1 VDIFKRCVE
10 IEKTGFTV
18 NMYIYDA
25 FDTILQ
31 ADVNTYNI
39 VYDVQIQT
47 LFYIQSMV
55 KIRKDLLRLCHE
67 KDMTTIIVSDSN
79 MRENALGTVL
89 HRHRGGRAGN
99 INAWYLNSHMVYL

>member
-1 VDIFKRCVE
+1 MRRERKNRIYSK
-10 IEKTGFTV
+10 
-18 NMYIYDA
+18 YIYDA

-47 LFYIQSMV
+47 LFYIQYMV

-79 MRENALGTVL
+79 MRENALGTDNIEVL
-89 HRHRGGRAGN
+89 LLTVFNQGAFIVIVTHLF
-99 INAWYLNSHMVYL
+99 ILQ